1 MNVGLTVTLSEINA
15 ELWARRNN
23 VPWPTHDRRA
33 GATRVRQDVKGRI
46 QQLLAGDALFQEL
59 GIKVEVK

>member
-15 ELWARRNN
+15 ELWARRAN
-23 VPWPTHDRRA
+23 VPWPADDRRA
-33 GATRVRQDVKGRI
+33 GATRVRQDIRSRVG
-46 QQLLAGDALFQEL
+46 QLLNGDALFQEL